1 MTGNTIYY
9 SLTDWNRAQPVKNF
23 IGTDNYREMNLLW
36 QFAQNQ
42 HCPYDGLCNLEF
54 ACLQLNFTNPLWHST

>member
-1 MTGNTIYY
+1 
-9 SLTDWNRAQPVKNF
+9 
-23 IGTDNYREMNLLW
+23 MNLLW

-42 HCPYDGLCNLEF
+42 HCLYDGLCNLDF